1 MELNSLSKS
10 FNMSGWRVGMLLG
23 SLENV
28 SRVLKVKSNMDSGMF
43 YGLQK
48 GAIAALNL
56 DKSWFEKLNIIYTKR
71 RELIWKIADI
81 LNCTY
86 DKNSKGLF
94 VWAKLPDEIKDSE
107 KFIDYLLNEKKIFV
121 APGTIFGSEGEGYIR
136 FSLCIDENNIIEAF
150 KKIRKMKIG
159 IIGLGLMGGSFAL
172 DIKAPF
178 PSSIIHGIDNSAEN
192 LNKAKEIG
200 LIDFIISYKDLRK
213 MDLILV
219 AVPVSHSLNI
229 IPKVL
234 DLISSNTLVFDVGS
248 TKQAICELL
257 NDHLKRGNYLA
268 AHPMA
273 GTEFSGPEAAQ
284 KGLYV
289 GKTNIICEFE
299 KTDIKLRK
307 LALKIFNNLEMKT
320 IYMDPKSHDIH
331 VAYVS
336 HLSHISS
343 FMLGKTVIEKEE
355 NENNIFDLAGSGF
368 ESTVRLAKSLPET
381 WTPIFFTK

>member
-1 MELNSLSKS
+1 
-10 FNMSGWRVGMLLG
+10 
-23 SLENV
+23 
-28 SRVLKVKSNMDSGMF
+28 
-43 YGLQK
+43 
-48 GAIAALNL
+48 
-56 DKSWFEKLNIIYTKR
+56 
-71 RELIWKIADI
+71 
-81 LNCTY
+81 
-86 DKNSKGLF
+86 
-94 VWAKLPDEIKDSE
+94 
-107 KFIDYLLNEKKIFV
+107 
-121 APGTIFGSEGEGYIR
+121 
-136 FSLCIDENNIIEAF
+136 
-150 KKIRKMKIG
+150 MKIG

-219 AVPVSHSLNI
+219 AIPVSHSLNL

-257 NDHLKRGNYLA
+257 NDHPKRGNYLA

-381 WTPIFFTK
+381 WTPIFLQNKGNLVLAIEEYVSNLNLIKELILNENESDLSEILNNTNRIKEILNKKLNNEK

>member
-1 MELNSLSKS
+1 
-10 FNMSGWRVGMLLG
+10 
-23 SLENV
+23 
-28 SRVLKVKSNMDSGMF
+28 
-43 YGLQK
+43 
-48 GAIAALNL
+48 
-56 DKSWFEKLNIIYTKR
+56 
-71 RELIWKIADI
+71 
-81 LNCTY
+81 
-86 DKNSKGLF
+86 
-94 VWAKLPDEIKDSE
+94 
-107 KFIDYLLNEKKIFV
+107 
-121 APGTIFGSEGEGYIR
+121 
-136 FSLCIDENNIIEAF
+136 
-150 KKIRKMKIG
+150 MKIG

-172 DIKAPF
+172 DIKIPF

-219 AVPVSHSLNI
+219 AVPVSHSLNL

-234 DLISSNTLVFDVGS
+234 DLISLNTLVFDVGS

-257 NDHLKRGNYLA
+257 NDHPKRGNYLA

-289 GKTNIICEFE
+289 GKTNIVCEFE
-299 KTDIKLRK
+299 KTEIKLRK

-381 WTPIFFTK
+381 WTPIFLQNKGNLVLAIEEYVSNLNLIKELILNENESDLSEILNNTNRIKEILNN

>member
-1 MELNSLSKS
+1 
-10 FNMSGWRVGMLLG
+10 
-23 SLENV
+23 
-28 SRVLKVKSNMDSGMF
+28 
-43 YGLQK
+43 
-48 GAIAALNL
+48 
-56 DKSWFEKLNIIYTKR
+56 
-71 RELIWKIADI
+71 
-81 LNCTY
+81 
-86 DKNSKGLF
+86 
-94 VWAKLPDEIKDSE
+94 
-107 KFIDYLLNEKKIFV
+107 
-121 APGTIFGSEGEGYIR
+121 
-136 FSLCIDENNIIEAF
+136 
-150 KKIRKMKIG
+150 MKIG

-172 DIKAPF
+172 DIKIPL

-381 WTPIFFTK
+381 WTPIFLQNKGNLVLAIEEYVSNLNLIKELILNENESDLSEILNNTNRIKEILNNN

>member
-1 MELNSLSKS
+1 
-10 FNMSGWRVGMLLG
+10 
-23 SLENV
+23 
-28 SRVLKVKSNMDSGMF
+28 
-43 YGLQK
+43 
-48 GAIAALNL
+48 
-56 DKSWFEKLNIIYTKR
+56 
-71 RELIWKIADI
+71 
-81 LNCTY
+81 
-86 DKNSKGLF
+86 
-94 VWAKLPDEIKDSE
+94 
-107 KFIDYLLNEKKIFV
+107 
-121 APGTIFGSEGEGYIR
+121 
-136 FSLCIDENNIIEAF
+136 
-150 KKIRKMKIG
+150 MKIG

-172 DIKAPF
+172 DIKTPF
-178 PSSIIHGIDNSAEN
+178 PNSIIYGIDNSAEN

-200 LIDFIISYKDLRK
+200 LIDLIISYKDLRK

-219 AVPVSHSLNI
+219 AVPVSHSLNL

-234 DLISSNTLVFDVGS
+234 DLINSNTLVFDVGS

-257 NDHLKRGNYLA
+257 NDHPKRGNYLA

-381 WTPIFFTK
+381 WTPIFLQNKGNLVLAIEEYVSNLNLIKELILNENESDLSEILNNTNRIKEILNNN

>member
-1 MELNSLSKS
+1 
-10 FNMSGWRVGMLLG
+10 
-23 SLENV
+23 
-28 SRVLKVKSNMDSGMF
+28 
-43 YGLQK
+43 
-48 GAIAALNL
+48 
-56 DKSWFEKLNIIYTKR
+56 
-71 RELIWKIADI
+71 
-81 LNCTY
+81 
-86 DKNSKGLF
+86 
-94 VWAKLPDEIKDSE
+94 
-107 KFIDYLLNEKKIFV
+107 
-121 APGTIFGSEGEGYIR
+121 
-136 FSLCIDENNIIEAF
+136 
-150 KKIRKMKIG
+150 MKIG

-172 DIKAPF
+172 DIKTPF
-178 PSSIIHGIDNSAEN
+178 PNSIIYGIDNSAEN

-219 AVPVSHSLNI
+219 AVPVSHSLNL

-234 DLISSNTLVFDVGS
+234 DLISLNTLVFDVGS

-257 NDHLKRGNYLA
+257 NDHPKRGNYLA

-381 WTPIFFTK
+381 WTPIFLQNKGNLVLAIEEYVSNLNLIKELILNENESDLSEILNNTNRIKEILNNKLDNEK

>member
-1 MELNSLSKS
+1 
-10 FNMSGWRVGMLLG
+10 
-23 SLENV
+23 
-28 SRVLKVKSNMDSGMF
+28 
-43 YGLQK
+43 
-48 GAIAALNL
+48 
-56 DKSWFEKLNIIYTKR
+56 
-71 RELIWKIADI
+71 
-81 LNCTY
+81 
-86 DKNSKGLF
+86 
-94 VWAKLPDEIKDSE
+94 
-107 KFIDYLLNEKKIFV
+107 
-121 APGTIFGSEGEGYIR
+121 
-136 FSLCIDENNIIEAF
+136 
-150 KKIRKMKIG
+150 MKIG

-172 DIKAPF
+172 DIKTPF
-178 PSSIIHGIDNSAEN
+178 PNSIIYGIDNSAEN

-200 LIDFIISYKDLRK
+200 LIDLIISYKDLRK

-219 AVPVSHSLNI
+219 AVPVSHSLNL

-234 DLISSNTLVFDVGS
+234 DLINSNTLVFDVGS

-257 NDHLKRGNYLA
+257 NDHPKRGNYLA

-299 KTDIKLRK
+299 KTDTKLRK

-381 WTPIFFTK
+381 WTPIFLQNKGNLVLAIEEYVSNLKLIKELILNENESALSEILNNTNRIKEILNNKLYNEK